1 MTEIDFTK
9 SDQYSLSIRLSADG
23 FSFSLY
29 NPHDEGYLFYEPYSV
44 NIAYSLTANVKEMLN
59 SSEVFKHTYKRVY
72 IMYDTT
78 RVTPVPFELFEDDE
92 MEDLFYSNF
101 PKVDNE
107 TVFCNILE
115 KSNIVLLFGI
125 DKHAYQLL
133 NEQFPNA
140 KYFATVSPLTE
151 YFQKKSK
158 TNNKRLYAYLQ
169 KNGINVF
176 AFDNGRPVLINS
188 FSCEKFEDRIYYLLY
203 IWKQL
208 GFDAEIDEL
217 YMVGNIA
224 EKDKLTD
231 ELKKYTR
238 NVSLFVPKSE
248 LNRPILTQREDIPF
262 DLQTLLICE

>member
-29 NPHDEGYLFYEPYSV
+29 NPHDEGRFFYEPYSV
-44 NIAYSLTANVKEMLN
+44 NIAYSLTVNVKEMLD
-59 SSEVFKHTYKRVY
+59 SSEVFKHTYKCAY
-72 IMYDTT
+72 IVYDTT
-78 RVTPVPFELFEDDE
+78 RITPVPFELFEDDE

-107 TVFCNILE
+107 TILCNILE
-115 KSNIVLLFGI
+115 KSNIALLFGI

-133 NEQFPNA
+133 NEKFPNA

-151 YFQKKSK
+151 YFQRKSEAA
-158 TNNKRLYAYLQ
+158 NKCLYAYLQ
-169 KNGINVF
+169 KGGINIF

-208 GFDAEIDEL
+208 GFDVETDEL
-217 YMVGNIA
+217 YIVGNIA
-224 EKDKLTD
+224 EKEKLINGL
-231 ELKKYTR
+231 EKYIR
-238 NVSLFVPKSE
+238 NVFLILPKSE
-248 LNRPILTQREDIPF
+248 FNRSILTQREDIPF
-262 DLQTLLICE
+262 DLQTLLICG